1 MENISPSISQN
12 ERLLAAASHASILM
26 PVAGSVLP
34 FAIWVSQKEK
44 SQFVREQSL
53 QALVH
58 QLSLTIFFVISMGCL
73 FLSLIA
79 RSISISFETSN
90 SKQFLNP
97 LHDMSMLYPLLINTV
112 VLLGL
117 FLFSI
122 YGIFGAVKAF
132 QGKPFQYIF
141 IGNQIKKYT
150 QSKEN
155 ADTIE

>member
-1 MENISPSISQN
+1 MENTSPSVSQN

-34 FAIWVSQKEK
+34 FAIWVSQKGK

-53 QALVH
+53 QALVY
-58 QLSLTIFFVISMGCL
+58 QLSLTIFFIVGTGCL
-73 FLSLIA
+73 FLSFIA

-122 YGIFGAVKAF
+122 YGILGAVKVF
-132 QGKPFQYIF
+132 QGKSFQYVI
-141 IGNQIKKYT
+141 IGNKIKKYT